1 MGLLCVKA
9 QYAFNFNAFVIPGG
23 MFMVRGL
30 YTSATGMTVQRGKMD
45 VLTNNIVNAETTG
58 FKSDNLITSSFSQTM
73 LSRINDP
80 NISIIGSESVGGY
93 NYGTH
98 VDELVTDFSGGTL
111 EETGK
116 KTDLALVGDGF
127 FTVETAGGQV
137 RYTKSGNFTVNSA
150 GYLVTEDGGYVLGEN
165 GRINVGSKDFSV
177 SAEGNVTGDTAAP
190 DRLKIVTFNDLGVL
204 RKEGNNLYSVYGNA
218 APVQATGTT
227 VRQGALEGSNINVSD
242 EMVDMISV
250 YRKYE
255 ASQKIVSMTDKS
267 LELTVNLGRIGG

>member
-1 MGLLCVKA
+1 
-9 QYAFNFNAFVIPGG
+9 
-23 MFMVRGL
+23 MVRGL
-30 YTSATGMTVQRGKMD
+30 YTSATGMTVQRSKMD

-58 FKSDNLITSSFSQTM
+58 YKSDDLITSSFDKVM

-80 NISIIGSESVGGY
+80 NITIVGSDTVGGY
-93 NYGTH
+93 TFGTH
-98 VDELVTDFSGGTL
+98 VDELTTDFSGGTL

-116 KTDLALVGDGF
+116 KTDIALIGDGF
-127 FTVETAGGQV
+127 FTVETVNGQD

-150 GYLVTEDGGYVLGEN
+150 GYLVTEDGGYVLGKN
-165 GRINVGSKDFSV
+165 GRINVGSKDFSI
-177 SAEGNVTGDTAAP
+177 SAEGDVAGDTAIP
-190 DRLKIVTFNDLGVL
+190 DRLRIATFSDLGVL
-204 RKEGNNLYSVYGNA
+204 RKEGGNLYSVYGNA
-218 APVQATGTT
+218 EPIASTGTT
-227 VRQGALEGSNINVSD
+227 VRQGVLEGSNVDVSD

>member
-1 MGLLCVKA
+1 
-9 QYAFNFNAFVIPGG
+9 
-23 MFMVRGL
+23 MVRGL

-80 NISIIGSESVGGY
+80 NISIIGSEAVGGY

-98 VDELVTDFSGGTL
+98 VDELITDFSNGTF

-116 KTDLALVGDGF
+116 KTDLALTGDAF
-127 FTVETAGGQV
+127 FIVETAGGQI
-137 RYTKSGNFTVNSA
+137 RYTKSGNFTVNSM
-150 GYLVTEDGGYVLGEN
+150 GYLMTEDGGYVLGEN
-165 GRINVGSKDFSV
+165 GRIKVGSKDFSV
-177 SAEGNVTGDTAAP
+177 SAKGDVTGDTATP
-190 DRLKIVTFNDLGVL
+190 DRLKLVTFNDLGVL
-204 RKEGNNLYSVYGNA
+204 RKEGNNLYTVYGNA

-227 VRQGALEGSNINVSD
+227 VRQGALEGSNVNVSD

-255 ASQKIVSMTDKS
+255 ASQKIVSMTDKT